1 MKNSKFKSALLLLL
15 TLAIIVSSCLVA
27 GLGFGK
33 RHSGSA
39 KNIQLGLDLKGG
51 VSITYEIKNK
61 DFTKKEF
68 NDTIRKLQM
77 RVDAF
82 STEALV
88 YKEGDNRICV
98 DVPGQ
103 KDANTVLEDLGTP
116 GSLYF
121 VTDVTS
127 EYKEGESDYE
137 VHKVT
142 DADGKET
149 IYRVW
154 LDGNDIADAQ
164 GNVVNDQ
171 DNGGKQKYIV
181 SLEMTKEGTKKFA
194 DATKENLGKNLGI
207 LYDDVLKSNPT
218 VQSVIDSGSGQI
230 DGQQS
235 LEEAEKLASMIRIG
249 SLSLELKE
257 MSHRVVSAKL
267 GEDALSKSLMAG
279 LIGIAI
285 VIIFMLLVY
294 RLPGF
299 VAGICLTAYTAFILL
314 VLNAYDLTLSLSGIA
329 GIILSIGMA
338 VDANVIIYARI
349 REEIAAGR
357 DVGASIDLGFKK
369 AASAILDGNITT
381 IIAAFVLMW
390 KGSGSIKGFAQTLAI
405 GIALSMFTSLVV
417 ARILVKAL
425 YNLGFK
431 SPALYGKERH
441 RKIFNFVSKRGLFIL
456 ISVIAIGV
464 GFAFMGINTNKG
476 DGPFYFSIEF
486 QGGQSTTVEFNKDY
500 SVEDFNDKIK
510 PAIAT
515 AIGNDD
521 IQGQKEVSSK
531 SFVIKTKELTE
542 EKFEA
547 MKKVLKEDF
556 DAVDSQDNFDDT
568 FISATVGDE
577 MRKDAIIATILA
589 TICMLIYIWFRF
601 KDLKFALSAVT
612 ALIHDVL
619 VVIAFYAISRTIVG
633 TTFIACMLTIVGY
646 SINATIVIFDRIRE
660 NLALSSSKNVDYKEI
675 VNKSITQTLTR
686 SIYTS
691 FTTFATIAMIYVMGV
706 SSIREFALPMMV
718 GIICGAYSSV
728 CITGS
733 LWYMMKTAG
742 KKEEKKVTSKPKN
755 VEEKKEVKTEA

>member
-1 MKNSKFKSALLLLL
+1 MKNSKLKSALVLLL
-15 TLAIIVSSCLVA
+15 TLCIIAGSCVVAAIGI
-27 GLGFGK
+27 GK

-39 KNIQLGLDLKGG
+39 KNIQQGLDLKGG
-51 VSITYEIKNK
+51 VSITFEIKN
-61 DFTKKEF
+61 DEFTKKEF

-82 STEALV
+82 STESLV

-103 KDANTVLEDLGTP
+103 TDAKTVLDDLGKP

-137 VHKVT
+137 VHKVKGS
-142 DADGKET
+142 DGKET
-149 IYRVW
+149 IYRIW
-154 LDGNDIADAQ
+154 LDGNDIADAK
-164 GNVVNDQ
+164 GNVQADKDTQKKEYVVN
-171 DNGGKQKYIV
+171 
-181 SLEMTKEGTKKFA
+181 LEMTKEGTKKFA
-194 DATKENLGKNLGI
+194 DATRENLNKPIGI
-207 LYDDVLKSNPT
+207 LYDDELVSNPT
-218 VQSVIDSGSGQI
+218 VNSVITEGSAVIEGQE
-230 DGQQS
+230 S
-235 LEEAEKLASMIRIG
+235 LDEAEHLASTIRIG

-267 GEDALSKSLMAG
+267 GSDALAKSMKAG
-279 LIGIAI
+279 AIGIAI
-285 VIIFMLLVY
+285 VIIFMLFVY
-294 RLPGF
+294 RLPGL
-299 VAGICLTAYTAFILL
+299 VAGLCLTAYTALILL
-314 VLNAYDLTLSLSGIA
+314 VLNAYNLTLSLSGIA

-390 KGSGSIKGFAQTLAI
+390 KGSGTIKGFAQTLAI

-417 ARILVKAL
+417 ARILVKAF
-425 YNLGFK
+425 YNLGLK
-431 SPALYGKERH
+431 APGLYGKERH
-441 RKIFNFVSKRGLFIL
+441 RKVFDFVSKRGICIAL
-456 ISVIAIGV
+456 SVIVVGIGV
-464 GFAFMGINTNKG
+464 AFMAINANKG
-476 DGPFYFSIEF
+476 EGPFYFSIEF
-486 QGGQSTTVEFNKDY
+486 KGGQSTTVEFNKDY
-500 SVEDFNDKIK
+500 TVDEFNEKIK
-510 PAIAT
+510 PAVAK
-515 AIGNDD
+515 AIGSDD
-521 IQGQKEVSSK
+521 VQGQKEVNSNSY
-531 SFVIKTKELTE
+531 VIKTSELTD
-542 EKFEA
+542 EKFDA
-547 MKKVLKEDF
+547 MKKTLKDEF
-556 DAVDSQDNFDDT
+556 GAIDSDDNFDDT

-577 MRKDAIIATILA
+577 MRKDAVVATVLA

-612 ALIHDVL
+612 ALVHDVL

-633 TTFIACMLTIVGY
+633 TTFIACILTIVGY

-660 NLALSSSKNVDYKEI
+660 NLTLNTEKNIDYKAI

-691 FTTFATIAMIYVMGV
+691 LTTFVTIAMIYVMGV
-706 SSIREFALPMMV
+706 NSIREFALPMMV

-733 LWYMMKTAG
+733 LWYMMKTGG
-742 KKEEKKVTSKPKN
+742 KKGDAKKVTT
-755 VEEKKEVKTEA
+755 KKETTKEVVKEA

>member
-1 MKNSKFKSALLLLL
+1 MKNSKLKSALVLLL
-15 TLAIIVSSCLVA
+15 TLCIIAGSCVVAAIGI
-27 GLGFGK
+27 GK

-39 KNIQLGLDLKGG
+39 KNIQQGLDLKGG
-51 VSITYEIKNK
+51 VSITFEIKN
-61 DFTKKEF
+61 DEFTKKEF

-82 STEALV
+82 STESLV

-103 KDANTVLEDLGTP
+103 TDAKTVLDDLGKP

-137 VHKVT
+137 VHKVKGS
-142 DADGKET
+142 DGKET
-149 IYRVW
+149 IYRIW
-154 LDGNDIADAQ
+154 LDGNDIADAK
-164 GNVVNDQ
+164 GNVQADKDTQKKEYVVN
-171 DNGGKQKYIV
+171 
-181 SLEMTKEGTKKFA
+181 LEMTKEGTKKFA
-194 DATKENLGKNLGI
+194 DATRENLNKPIGI
-207 LYDDVLKSNPT
+207 LYDDELVSNPT
-218 VQSVIDSGSGQI
+218 VNSVITEGSAVIEGQE
-230 DGQQS
+230 S
-235 LEEAEKLASMIRIG
+235 LDEAEHLASTIRIG

-267 GEDALSKSLMAG
+267 GSDALAKSMKAG
-279 LIGIAI
+279 AIGIAI
-285 VIIFMLLVY
+285 VIIFMLFVY
-294 RLPGF
+294 RLPGL
-299 VAGICLTAYTAFILL
+299 VAGLCLTAYTALILL
-314 VLNAYDLTLSLSGIA
+314 VLNAYNLTLSLSGIA

-390 KGSGSIKGFAQTLAI
+390 KGSGTIKGFAQTLAI

-417 ARILVKAL
+417 ARILVKAF
-425 YNLGFK
+425 YNLGLK
-431 SPALYGKERH
+431 APGLYGKERH
-441 RKIFNFVSKRGLFIL
+441 RKVFDFVSKRGICIAL
-456 ISVIAIGV
+456 SVIVVGIGV
-464 GFAFMGINTNKG
+464 AFMAINANKG
-476 DGPFYFSIEF
+476 EGPFYFSIEF
-486 QGGQSTTVEFNKDY
+486 KGGQSTTVEFNKDY
-500 SVEDFNDKIK
+500 TVDEFNDKIK
-510 PAIAT
+510 PAVAK
-515 AIGNDD
+515 AIGSDD
-521 IQGQKEVSSK
+521 VQGQKEVNSNSY
-531 SFVIKTKELTE
+531 VIKTSELTD
-542 EKFEA
+542 EKFDA
-547 MKKVLKEDF
+547 MKKTLKDEF
-556 DAVDSQDNFDDT
+556 GAIDSDDNFDDT

-577 MRKDAIIATILA
+577 MRKDAVVATVLA

-612 ALIHDVL
+612 ALVHDVL

-633 TTFIACMLTIVGY
+633 TTFIACILTIVGY

-660 NLALSSSKNVDYKEI
+660 NLTLNTEKNIDYKAI

-691 FTTFATIAMIYVMGV
+691 LTTFVTIAMIYVMGV
-706 SSIREFALPMMV
+706 NSIREFALPMMV

-733 LWYMMKTAG
+733 LWYMMKTGG
-742 KKEEKKVTSKPKN
+742 KKGDAKKVTT
-755 VEEKKEVKTEA
+755 KKETTKEVVKEA

>member
-1 MKNSKFKSALLLLL
+1 MKNSKLKSALVLLL
-15 TLAIIVSSCLVA
+15 TLCIIAGSCVVVAIGI
-27 GLGFGK
+27 GK

-39 KNIQLGLDLKGG
+39 KNIQQGLDLKGG
-51 VSITYEIKNK
+51 VSITFEIKN
-61 DFTKKEF
+61 DEFTKKEF

-82 STEALV
+82 STESLV

-103 KDANTVLEDLGTP
+103 TDAKTVLDDLGKP

-137 VHKVT
+137 VHKVKGI
-142 DADGKET
+142 DGKET
-149 IYRVW
+149 IYRIW
-154 LDGNDIADAQ
+154 LDGNDIADAK
-164 GNVVNDQ
+164 GNVQADKDTQKKEYVVN
-171 DNGGKQKYIV
+171 
-181 SLEMTKEGTKKFA
+181 LEMTKEGTKKFA
-194 DATKENLGKNLGI
+194 DATRENLNKPIGI
-207 LYDDVLKSNPT
+207 LYDDELVSNPT
-218 VQSVIDSGSGQI
+218 VNSVITEGSAVIEGQE
-230 DGQQS
+230 S
-235 LEEAEKLASMIRIG
+235 LEEAEHLASTIRIG

-267 GEDALSKSLMAG
+267 GSDALSKSMKAG
-279 LIGIAI
+279 AIGIAI
-285 VIIFMLLVY
+285 VILFMLIVY
-294 RLPGF
+294 RLPGL
-299 VAGICLTAYTAFILL
+299 VAGLCLTAYTASILL
-314 VLNAYDLTLSLSGIA
+314 VLNAYNLTLSLSGIA

-390 KGSGSIKGFAQTLAI
+390 KGSGTIKGFAQTLAI
-405 GIALSMFTSLVV
+405 GIALSMFTSLVI

-425 YNLGFK
+425 YNLGLK
-431 SPALYGKERH
+431 APGLYGKERH
-441 RKIFNFVSKRGLFIL
+441 RKVFDFVSKRGICIAL
-456 ISVIAIGV
+456 SVIVVGV
-464 GFAFMGINTNKG
+464 GVAFMAINANKG
-476 DGPFYFSIEF
+476 EGPFYFSIEF
-486 QGGQSTTVEFNKDY
+486 KGGQSTTVEFNKDY
-500 SVEDFNDKIK
+500 TVDEFNDKIK
-510 PAIAT
+510 PAVAK
-515 AIGNDD
+515 AIGSDD
-521 IQGQKEVSSK
+521 VQGQKEVNSNSY
-531 SFVIKTKELTE
+531 VIKTSELTD
-542 EKFEA
+542 EKFDA
-547 MKKVLKEDF
+547 MKKTLKDEF
-556 DAVDSQDNFDDT
+556 GAIDSDDNFDDT

-577 MRKDAIIATILA
+577 MRKDAVVATVLA

-612 ALIHDVL
+612 ALVHDVL

-660 NLALSSSKNVDYKEI
+660 NLTLNTEKNIDYKAI

-691 FTTFATIAMIYVMGV
+691 LTTFVTIAMIYVMGV
-706 SSIREFALPMMV
+706 NSIREFALPMMV

-733 LWYMMKTAG
+733 LWYMMKTGG
-742 KKEEKKVTSKPKN
+742 KKGDAKKVTT
-755 VEEKKEVKTEA
+755 KKETTKEVVKEA

>member
-1 MKNSKFKSALLLLL
+1 MKNSKLKSALVLLL
-15 TLAIIVSSCLVA
+15 TLCIIAGSCVVAAIGI
-27 GLGFGK
+27 GK

-39 KNIQLGLDLKGG
+39 KNIQQGLDLKGG
-51 VSITYEIKNK
+51 VSITFEIKN
-61 DFTKKEF
+61 DEFTKKEF

-82 STEALV
+82 STESLV

-103 KDANTVLEDLGTP
+103 TDAKTVLDDLGKP

-137 VHKVT
+137 VHKVKGS
-142 DADGKET
+142 DGKET
-149 IYRVW
+149 IYRIW
-154 LDGNDIADAQ
+154 LDGNDIADAK
-164 GNVVNDQ
+164 GNVQADKDTQKKEYVVN
-171 DNGGKQKYIV
+171 
-181 SLEMTKEGTKKFA
+181 LEMTKEGTKKFA
-194 DATKENLGKNLGI
+194 DATRENLNKPIGI
-207 LYDDVLKSNPT
+207 LYDDELVSNPT
-218 VQSVIDSGSGQI
+218 VNSVITEGSAVIEGQE
-230 DGQQS
+230 S
-235 LEEAEKLASMIRIG
+235 LDEAEHLASTIRIG

-267 GEDALSKSLMAG
+267 GSDALAKSMKAG
-279 LIGIAI
+279 AIGIAI
-285 VIIFMLLVY
+285 VIIFMLFVY
-294 RLPGF
+294 RLPGL
-299 VAGICLTAYTAFILL
+299 VAGLCLTAYTALILL
-314 VLNAYDLTLSLSGIA
+314 VLNAYNLTLSLSGIA

-357 DVGASIDLGFKK
+357 DVGASIELGFKK

-390 KGSGSIKGFAQTLAI
+390 KGSGTIKGFAQTLAI

-431 SPALYGKERH
+431 APGLYGKEKT
-441 RKIFNFVSKRGLFIL
+441 RKVFDFVSKRGICIAL
-456 ISVIAIGV
+456 SVIVVGV
-464 GFAFMGINTNKG
+464 GVAFMAINANKG
-476 DGPFYFSIEF
+476 EGPFYFSIEF
-486 QGGQSTTVEFNKDY
+486 KGGQSTTVEFNKDY
-500 SVEDFNDKIK
+500 TVDEFNEKIK
-510 PAIAT
+510 PAVAK
-515 AIGNDD
+515 AIGSDD
-521 IQGQKEVSSK
+521 VQGQKEVNSNSY
-531 SFVIKTKELTE
+531 VIKTSELTD
-542 EKFEA
+542 EKFDA
-547 MKKVLKEDF
+547 MKKTLKDEF
-556 DAVDSQDNFDDT
+556 GAIDSDDNFDDT

-577 MRKDAIIATILA
+577 MRKDAVVATVLA

-612 ALIHDVL
+612 ALVHDVL

-633 TTFIACMLTIVGY
+633 TTFIACILTIVGY

-660 NLALSSSKNVDYKEI
+660 NLTLNTEKNIDYKAI

-691 FTTFATIAMIYVMGV
+691 LTTFVTIAMIYVMGV
-706 SSIREFALPMMV
+706 NSIREFALPMMV

-733 LWYMMKTAG
+733 LWYMMKTGG
-742 KKEEKKVTSKPKN
+742 KKGDAKKVTT
-755 VEEKKEVKTEA
+755 KKETTKEVVKEA

>member
-1 MKNSKFKSALLLLL
+1 MKNSKLKSALVLLL
-15 TLAIIVSSCLVA
+15 TLCIIAGSCVVAAIGI
-27 GLGFGK
+27 GK

-39 KNIQLGLDLKGG
+39 KNIQQGLDLKGG
-51 VSITYEIKNK
+51 VSITFEIKN
-61 DFTKKEF
+61 DEFTKKEF

-82 STEALV
+82 STESLV

-103 KDANTVLEDLGTP
+103 TDAKTVLDDLGKP

-137 VHKVT
+137 VHKVKGS
-142 DADGKET
+142 DGKET
-149 IYRVW
+149 IYRIW
-154 LDGNDIADAQ
+154 LDGNDIADAK
-164 GNVVNDQ
+164 GNVQADKDTQKKEYVVN
-171 DNGGKQKYIV
+171 
-181 SLEMTKEGTKKFA
+181 LEMTKEGTKKFA
-194 DATKENLGKNLGI
+194 DATRENLNKPIGI
-207 LYDDVLKSNPT
+207 LYDDELVSNPT
-218 VQSVIDSGSGQI
+218 VNSVITEGSAVIEGQE
-230 DGQQS
+230 S
-235 LEEAEKLASMIRIG
+235 LDEAEHLASTIRIG

-267 GEDALSKSLMAG
+267 GSDALAKSMKAG
-279 LIGIAI
+279 AIGIAI
-285 VIIFMLLVY
+285 VIIFMLFVY
-294 RLPGF
+294 RLPGL
-299 VAGICLTAYTAFILL
+299 VAGLCLTAYTALILL
-314 VLNAYDLTLSLSGIA
+314 VLNAYNLTLSLSGIA

-390 KGSGSIKGFAQTLAI
+390 KGSGTIKGFAQTLAI

-417 ARILVKAL
+417 ARILVKAF
-425 YNLGFK
+425 YNLGLK
-431 SPALYGKERH
+431 APGLYGKERH
-441 RKIFNFVSKRGLFIL
+441 RKVFDFVSKRGICIAL
-456 ISVIAIGV
+456 SVIVVGV
-464 GFAFMGINTNKG
+464 GVAFMAINANKG
-476 DGPFYFSIEF
+476 EGPFYFSIEF
-486 QGGQSTTVEFNKDY
+486 KGGQSTTVEFNKDY
-500 SVEDFNDKIK
+500 TVDEFNDKIK
-510 PAIAT
+510 PAVAK
-515 AIGNDD
+515 AIGSDD
-521 IQGQKEVSSK
+521 VQGQKEVNSNSY
-531 SFVIKTKELTE
+531 VIKTSELTD
-542 EKFEA
+542 EKFDA
-547 MKKVLKEDF
+547 MKKTLKDEF
-556 DAVDSQDNFDDT
+556 GAIDSDDNFDDT

-577 MRKDAIIATILA
+577 MRKDAVVATVLA

-612 ALIHDVL
+612 ALVHDVL

-633 TTFIACMLTIVGY
+633 TTFIACILTIVGY

-660 NLALSSSKNVDYKEI
+660 NLTLNTEKNIDYKAI

-691 FTTFATIAMIYVMGV
+691 LTTFVTIAMIYVMGV
-706 SSIREFALPMMV
+706 NSIREFALPMMV

-733 LWYMMKTAG
+733 LWYMMKTGG
-742 KKEEKKVTSKPKN
+742 KKGDAKKVTT
-755 VEEKKEVKTEA
+755 KKETTKEVVKEA

>member
-1 MKNSKFKSALLLLL
+1 MKNSKLKSALLLLL
-15 TLAIIVSSCLVA
+15 TLCVVVGSCLISA
-27 GLGFGK
+27 FGIGK

-39 KNIQLGLDLKGG
+39 KNIQQGLDLKGG

-61 DFTKKEF
+61 SFTKKEF
-68 NDTIRKLQM
+68 NDTMRKLQM
-77 RVDAF
+77 RVDNF

-103 KDANTVLEDLGTP
+103 TDANTVLEDLGTP

-137 VHKVT
+137 IHKVKS
-142 DADGKET
+142 DDGKET

-164 GNVVNDQ
+164 GNVHTDDQ
-171 DNGGKQKYIV
+171 TKKTEYIV
-181 SLEMTKEGTKKFA
+181 SLDMTKAGTKKFA
-194 DATKENLGKNLGI
+194 EATKANQGKRIGI
-207 LYDDVLKSNPT
+207 LYDEELVSNPLVKSEIT
-218 VQSVIDSGSGQI
+218 GGSAQI
-230 DGQQS
+230 DGQES
-235 LEEAEKLASMIRIG
+235 LEEAEKMASIIRIG

-267 GEDALSKSLMAG
+267 GSDALTKSMKAG
-279 LIGIAI
+279 AIGIAI
-285 VIIFMLLVY
+285 VILFMLFVY
-294 RLPGF
+294 RLPGL

-314 VLNAYDLTLSLSGIA
+314 VLNAYNLTLSLSGIA

-357 DVGASIDLGFKK
+357 DVGNSIDLGFKK

-390 KGSGSIKGFAQTLAI
+390 KGSGTIKGFAQTLAI
-405 GIALSMFTSLVV
+405 GIVLSMFTSLVV

-431 SPALYGKERH
+431 APALYGKERH
-441 RKIFNFVSKRGLFIL
+441 RKVFDFVSKRGICIA
-456 ISVIAIGV
+456 ISVLAIGV
-464 GFAFMGINTNKG
+464 GFAFMGINANKG
-476 DGPFYFSIEF
+476 EGPFYFSIEF
-486 QGGQSTTVEFNKDY
+486 QGGQSTTVEFDKDY
-500 SVEDFNDKIK
+500 SVDDFNNKIK
-510 PAIAT
+510 PAVAK

-521 IQGQKEVSSK
+521 IQGQKEVNSK
-531 SFVIKTKELTE
+531 SYVIKTKELTE

-547 MKKVLKEDF
+547 MKQTLKDEF
-556 DAVDSQDNFDDT
+556 GAIDSDENFDDT
-568 FISATVGDE
+568 FISATVGEE
-577 MRKDAIIATILA
+577 MRKDAIIATVLA

-612 ALIHDVL
+612 ALVHDVL

-660 NLALSSSKNVDYKEI
+660 NLALNTEKNIDYKAI

-691 FTTFATIAMIYVMGV
+691 FTTFITIAMIYVMGV
-706 SSIREFALPMMV
+706 NSIREFALPMMV

-733 LWYMMKTAG
+733 LWYMMKTGG
-742 KKEEKKVTSKPKN
+742 KKEEPKKVTP
-755 VEEKKEVKTEA
+755 KKEVAKEA

>member
-1 MKNSKFKSALLLLL
+1 MKNNKLKSALLLIL
-15 TLAIIVSSCLVA
+15 TLCVIVGSCLISA
-27 GLGFGK
+27 IGIGE

-61 DFTKKEF
+61 NFTKSEF
-68 NDTIRKLQM
+68 NDTVRKLQM
-77 RVDAF
+77 RVDNF

-88 YKEGDNRICV
+88 YKEGDDRICV

-103 KDANTVLEDLGTP
+103 KDANTVIKDLGKP

-121 VTDVTS
+121 VTDVTAT
-127 EYKEGESDYE
+127 YKEGEADYE
-137 VHKVT
+137 IHKVKG
-142 DADGKET
+142 DDGKET

-154 LDGNDIADAQ
+154 LDGNDIADAK
-164 GNVVNDQ
+164 GNAVNDK
-171 DNGGKQKYIV
+171 DSGKLKYIV
-181 SLEMTKEGTKKFA
+181 NLEMTKDGTKKFT
-194 DATKENLGKNLGI
+194 DATTQNKGQRIGI
-207 LYDDVLKSNPT
+207 LYDDELVSNPT
-218 VQSVIDSGSGQI
+218 VNEPITSGSAEISGQE
-230 DGQQS
+230 S
-235 LEEAEKLASMIRIG
+235 LEEAEQLASTIRIG
-249 SLSLELKE
+249 SLSLELNE
-257 MSHRVVSAKL
+257 MSHRVVSARL
-267 GEDALSKSLMAG
+267 GSDALAKSMKAG
-279 LIGIAI
+279 AIGIAI

-294 RLPGF
+294 RLPGL
-299 VAGICLTAYTAFILL
+299 VAGLCLTAYTAFILL
-314 VLNAYDLTLSLSGIA
+314 VLNAYNLTLSLSGIA

-390 KGSGSIKGFAQTLAI
+390 KGSGTIKGFAQTLAI

-417 ARILVKAL
+417 ARILVKAF

-431 SPALYGKERH
+431 SPAFYGKERH
-441 RKIFNFVSKRGLFIL
+441 RKIFDFVSKRGLFIA
-456 ISVIAIGV
+456 ISVLVIGV
-464 GFAFMGINTNKG
+464 GFAFMGINANKG
-476 DGPFYFSIEF
+476 EGPFYFSIEF
-486 QGGQSTTVEFNKDY
+486 QGGQSTTVEFDKDY
-500 SVEDFNDKIK
+500 SVDDFNNKIK
-510 PAIAT
+510 PAVAK

-521 IQGQKEVSSK
+521 IQGQKEVDSK
-531 SFVIKTKELTE
+531 SYVIKTKELTE

-547 MKKVLKEDF
+547 MKKTLKEEF
-556 DAVDSQDNFDDT
+556 GAIDSADNFDDT
-568 FISATVGDE
+568 FISATVGEE
-577 MRKDAIIATILA
+577 MRKDAVIATVLA

-612 ALIHDVL
+612 ALVHDVL

-660 NLALSSSKNVDYKEI
+660 NLALNTEKNVDYKSI

-733 LWYMMKTAG
+733 LWYMMKTGSNKGDA
-742 KKEEKKVTSKPKN
+742 KKNTAKKV
-755 VEEKKEVKTEA
+755 EAKKEVAKEA

>member
-1 MKNSKFKSALLLLL
+1 MKNSKLKSALVLLL
-15 TLAIIVSSCLVA
+15 TLCIIAGSCVVAAIGI
-27 GLGFGK
+27 GK

-39 KNIQLGLDLKGG
+39 KNIQQGLDLKGG
-51 VSITYEIKNK
+51 VSITFEIKN
-61 DFTKKEF
+61 DEFTKKEF

-82 STEALV
+82 STESLV

-103 KDANTVLEDLGTP
+103 TDAKTVLDDLGKP

-137 VHKVT
+137 VHKVKGS
-142 DADGKET
+142 DGKET
-149 IYRVW
+149 IYRIW
-154 LDGNDIADAQ
+154 LDGNDIADAK
-164 GNVVNDQ
+164 GNVQADKDTQKKEYVVN
-171 DNGGKQKYIV
+171 
-181 SLEMTKEGTKKFA
+181 LEMTKEGTKKFA
-194 DATKENLGKNLGI
+194 DATRENLNKPIGI
-207 LYDDVLKSNPT
+207 LYDDELVSNPT
-218 VQSVIDSGSGQI
+218 VNSVITEGSAVIEGQE
-230 DGQQS
+230 S
-235 LEEAEKLASMIRIG
+235 LDEAEHLASTIRIG

-267 GEDALSKSLMAG
+267 GSDALAKSMKAG
-279 LIGIAI
+279 AIGIAI
-285 VIIFMLLVY
+285 VIIFMLFVY
-294 RLPGF
+294 RLPGL
-299 VAGICLTAYTAFILL
+299 VAGLCLTVYTALILL
-314 VLNAYDLTLSLSGIA
+314 VLNAYNLTLSLSGIA

-390 KGSGSIKGFAQTLAI
+390 KGSGTIKGFAQTLAI

-417 ARILVKAL
+417 ARILVKAF
-425 YNLGFK
+425 YNLGLK
-431 SPALYGKERH
+431 APGLYGKERH
-441 RKIFNFVSKRGLFIL
+441 RKVFDFVSKRGICIAL
-456 ISVIAIGV
+456 SVIVVGIGV
-464 GFAFMGINTNKG
+464 AFMAINANKG
-476 DGPFYFSIEF
+476 EGPFYFSIEF
-486 QGGQSTTVEFNKDY
+486 KGGQSTTVEFNKDY
-500 SVEDFNDKIK
+500 TVDEFNEKIK
-510 PAIAT
+510 PAVAK
-515 AIGNDD
+515 AIGSDD
-521 IQGQKEVSSK
+521 VQGQKEVNSK
-531 SFVIKTKELTE
+531 SYVIKTSELTD
-542 EKFEA
+542 EKFDA
-547 MKKVLKEDF
+547 MKKTLKDEF
-556 DAVDSQDNFDDT
+556 GAIDSDDNFDDT

-577 MRKDAIIATILA
+577 MRKDAVVATVLA

-612 ALIHDVL
+612 ALVHDVL

-633 TTFIACMLTIVGY
+633 TTFIACILTIVGY

-660 NLALSSSKNVDYKEI
+660 NLTLNTEKNIDYKAI

-691 FTTFATIAMIYVMGV
+691 LTTFVTIAMIYVMGV
-706 SSIREFALPMMV
+706 NSIREFALPMMV

-733 LWYMMKTAG
+733 LWYMMKTGG
-742 KKEEKKVTSKPKN
+742 KKGDAKKVTT
-755 VEEKKEVKTEA
+755 KKETTKEVVKEA

>member
-1 MKNSKFKSALLLLL
+1 MKNSKLKSALVLIL
-15 TLAIIVSSCLVA
+15 TLCIIAGSCVVAAIGI
-27 GLGFGK
+27 GK

-39 KNIQLGLDLKGG
+39 KNIQQGLDLKGG
-51 VSITYEIKNK
+51 VSITFEIKNEE
-61 DFTKKEF
+61 FTKKEF

-82 STEALV
+82 STESLV

-103 KDANTVLEDLGTP
+103 TDAKTVLDDLGKP

-121 VTDVTS
+121 VTDVTA
-127 EYKEGESDYE
+127 EYKEGESDYK
-137 VHKVT
+137 VHKVKGN
-142 DADGKET
+142 DGKET
-149 IYRVW
+149 IYRIW
-154 LDGNDIADAQ
+154 LDGNDIADAK
-164 GNVVNDQ
+164 GNVQTDKDTQKKEYVVN
-171 DNGGKQKYIV
+171 
-181 SLEMTKEGTKKFA
+181 LEMTKEGTKKFA
-194 DATKENLGKNLGI
+194 DATRENLNKPIGI
-207 LYDDVLKSNPT
+207 LYDDELVSNPT
-218 VQSVIDSGSGQI
+218 VNSVITEGSAVIEGQE
-230 DGQQS
+230 S
-235 LEEAEKLASMIRIG
+235 LEEAEHLASTIRIG

-267 GEDALSKSLMAG
+267 GSDALSKSMKAG
-279 LIGIAI
+279 AIGIAI
-285 VIIFMLLVY
+285 VILFMLIVY
-294 RLPGF
+294 RLPGL
-299 VAGICLTAYTAFILL
+299 VAGLCLTAYTAFILL
-314 VLNAYDLTLSLSGIA
+314 VLNAYNLTLSLSGIA

-390 KGSGSIKGFAQTLAI
+390 KGSGTIKGFAQTLAI
-405 GIALSMFTSLVV
+405 GIVLSMFTSLVV
-417 ARILVKAL
+417 ARILVKAF

-431 SPALYGKERH
+431 APGLYGKERH
-441 RKIFNFVSKRGLFIL
+441 RKVFDFVSKRGICIAL
-456 ISVIAIGV
+456 SVIVVGV
-464 GFAFMGINTNKG
+464 GVAFMAINANKG
-476 DGPFYFSIEF
+476 EGPFYFSIEF
-486 QGGQSTTVEFNKDY
+486 KGGQSTTVEFNKDY
-500 SVEDFNDKIK
+500 SVDEFNDKIK
-510 PAIAT
+510 PAVAK
-515 AIGNDD
+515 AIGSDD
-521 IQGQKEVSSK
+521 VQGQKEVNSNSY
-531 SFVIKTKELTE
+531 VIKTSELTD
-542 EKFEA
+542 EKFDA
-547 MKKVLKEDF
+547 MKKTLKDEF
-556 DAVDSQDNFDDT
+556 GAIDSDDNFDDT

-577 MRKDAIIATILA
+577 MRKDAIIATVLA

-612 ALIHDVL
+612 ALVHDVL
-619 VVIAFYAISRTIVG
+619 VVIAFYAVSRTIVG

-660 NLALSSSKNVDYKEI
+660 NLALNTEKNIDYKAI

-706 SSIREFALPMMV
+706 NSIREFALPMMV

-733 LWYMMKTAG
+733 LWYMMKVGG
-742 KKEEKKVTSKPKN
+742 KKGDAKKVTA
-755 VEEKKEVKTEA
+755 KKETTKEVVKEA